1 MEIAEIRTK
10 ILQVLYQAYYEET
23 GRHRGEV
30 EREQLEKRLG
40 LTPRQLQNG
49 LDYLL
54 QKEYV
59 ESVQLSI
66 TPPLILNYLHITSLG
81 IDLVEGRVQDSQIVV
96 VKGDYIKGDYIKI
109 GDYAQ
114 NVVAGKNISSVSRQI
129 IGNRAQQLDE
139 VLRTF
144 LKELPAQNVLPAS
157 ELEKVSRQVTDLLES
172 LQNLGLVKE

>member
-40 LTPRQLQNG
+40 LTPKQLQNG

-59 ESVQLSI
+59 ESVEMCI

-81 IDLVEGRVQDSQIVV
+81 IDLVEGRVQDSQILI
-96 VKGDYIKGDYIKI
+96 VKGDYYKI
-109 GDYAQ
+109 GDNVR
-114 NVVAGKNISSVSRQI
+114 NVVVGRNISGVSQQI
-129 IGNRAQQLDE
+129 IENKAQELND

-144 LKELPAQNVLPAS
+144 LKELQMQNALPAS
-157 ELEKVSRQVTDLLES
+157 EIEKVNRQITDLLES
-172 LQNLGLVKE
+172 LKNLGLVNDDQFP

>member
-1 MEIAEIRTK
+1 MKIAEIRTK

-30 EREQLEKRLG
+30 EREQLAERLG
-40 LTPRQLQNG
+40 LTPKQLQTG

-59 ESVQLSI
+59 ESVEVSI
-66 TPPLILNYLHITSLG
+66 TPPLILNYLRITSLG
-81 IDLVEGRVQDSQIVV
+81 IDLAEGRVQDSQILIV
-96 VKGDYIKGDYIKI
+96 KGDYIKI

-114 NVVAGKNISSVSRQI
+114 NVVVGKNISGVSQQI
-129 IGNRAQQLDE
+129 IENKAQELDD

-144 LKELPAQNVLPAS
+144 LRELQTQNVLPAS
-157 ELEKVSRQVTDLLES
+157 EFEKVNRQVTDLLES
-172 LQNLGLVKE
+172 LKNLGLVNDDQTA

>member
-1 MEIAEIRTK
+1 MEIAKIRTK
-10 ILQVLYQAYYEET
+10 ILQILYQAYYEET

-81 IDLVEGRVQDSQIVV
+81 IDLVEGRVQDNQILIV
-96 VKGDYIKGDYIKI
+96 KGDYIKI
-109 GDYAQ
+109 GDHAQ
-114 NVVAGKNISSVSRQI
+114 HVVAGKNISSVSRQI
-129 IGNRAQQLDE
+129 IENKAQQLDE

-157 ELEKVSRQVTDLLES
+157 ELEKVSRQVTELLES